1 MNKGLEVLL
10 KRMQTHPDEFED
22 LFNPNPT
29 QVRDQHLLQYPP
41 TQKENRWRLY
51 TGIVLDPAQSAGF
64 VTDNERALYRES
76 YQQIQGDSF
85 TSNILKKLMLDDSND
100 TT

>member
-1 MNKGLEVLL
+1 MNKGLELLL
-10 KRMQTHPDEFED
+10 KRMGTNPDEFED
-22 LFNPNPT
+22 LFNPNPI
-29 QVRDQHLLQYPP
+29 
-41 TQKENRWRLY
+41 TQKQNRWRLY

-64 VTDNERALYRES
+64 VTDSERALYKKS

-85 TSNILKKLMLDDSND
+85 TCNVIKKLMLDDSSA

>member
-22 LFNPNPT
+22 LFNPNP
-29 QVRDQHLLQYPP
+29 LA
-41 TQKENRWRLY
+41 QKENRWRLY

-64 VTDNERALYRES
+64 VTDNERALYRKS

-85 TSNILKKLMLDDSND
+85 TCNILKKLMLDDSSAP
-100 TT
+100 T

>member
-1 MNKGLEVLL
+1 MNKGLEILL

-22 LFNPNPT
+22 LFNPNP
-29 QVRDQHLLQYPP
+29 VS
-41 TQKENRWRLY
+41 QKVNRWRLY

-64 VTDNERALYRES
+64 VTAKERALYRKS
-76 YQQIQGDSF
+76 YQQIQGGSF
-85 TSNILKKLMLDDSND
+85 TCNILKKLMLDDSNA

>member
-1 MNKGLEVLL
+1 MNKGLELLL

-22 LFNPNPT
+22 LFNPNPI
-29 QVRDQHLLQYPP
+29 

-64 VTDNERALYRES
+64 VTDEERALYRKG

-85 TSNILKKLMLDDSND
+85 TCNILKKLMLDDSTPLHKKD
-100 TT
+100 I